1 MIRRPV
7 LQITIIGIA
16 VIGLSLLYFFYP
28 ATNTSAH
35 PKCPFNQITGLYC
48 PGCGSQR
55 AVSALLHGNLSN
67 AINFNILF
75 VISTPF
81 ILYSAFIFIWNTFS
95 NKKFSQQIFY
105 RPLFTRILFIAIL
118 AFWILRNIPIAP
130 FNWLAP

>member
-1 MIRRPV
+1 MNNRI
-7 LQITIIGIA
+7 LQITVVSIA
-16 VIGLSLLYFFYP
+16 VISLSLLYFFYP

-35 PKCPFNQITGLYC
+35 PKCFFHQITGLYC

-55 AVSALLHGNLSN
+55 AASALLHGKILN

-75 VISTPF
+75 VLSIPF
-81 ILYSAFIFIWNTFS
+81 ILYSAFVFIWNTFP

-105 RPLFTRILFIAIL
+105 RPLFTKIILIIVL
-118 AFWILRNIPIAP
+118 AFWILRNIPTVP